1 MAHLGSIQVTDNEMQ
16 HLVQAV
22 GDFGLGMLRAFV
34 SNQDQM
40 TSEAHAD
47 FDAEVKIF
55 TAKVGEFFPIET
67 LIQQILMDELEADS
81 EAA

>member
-1 MAHLGSIQVTDNEMQ
+1 MGHLGSVHVSDGEMQ

-34 SNQDQM
+34 MNQEAM

-47 FDAEVKIF
+47 FDREVKIF

-67 LIQQILMDELEADS
+67 LIQQILLDDLEGATDEA
-81 EAA
+81 